1 MKLKSIIL
9 STLLSSILLTSCSDF
24 LDVTPDSALPP
35 EEAITEQK
43 DLETALRGLYYQL
56 TDTGMFGSYLLVRGE
71 VGGDD
76 TQTINSNASRTDNYY
91 RFIHRVNNSPT
102 AMWSEPYK
110 ALNAANTILAA
121 IKNVPASEAR
131 NNAEGEALAIRAL
144 CHFEL
149 LLTYG
154 VPYMKDNG
162 ASYGVPLATKVFGA
176 EELPGRATVAQ
187 VYQQII
193 DDLSNSLNLLSEEK
207 NYGHINRWGAKGL
220 LARVYLYKGDWD
232 NAFKYAD
239 EVAQKGGFKL
249 ITREDY
255 VNVWSQK
262 ENTESVFD
270 LDVDDTESGN
280 LERFGYVVGPKGY
293 GEFCTTKAFMALLNE
308 NEDDIRLQLLTDVNT
323 TDTEGNPVKEKR
335 FMNKVPGYNGATSVN
350 NIRVVRLSDIYL
362 IAAEAAL
369 RKADKDQEKA
379 DFYLNEIIKRAI
391 PSAQTVTATVEL
403 VLKERRKE
411 LNMEGHRFY
420 DAMRLGLKVERKTTE
435 GNGIIDHHLGSTD
448 LNTVTWDDYRI
459 ILAIPQA
466 EIDANPNLK
475 KQQNPGYE

>member
-9 STLLSSILLTSCSDF
+9 SALLSSAFLTSCSDF

-56 TDTGMFGSYLLVRGE
+56 TDTGMFGCYLLVRGE

-76 TQTINSNASRTDNYY
+76 TQTKDATASRTDNYY

-102 AMWSEPYK
+102 SLWSEPYK

-121 IKNVPASEAR
+121 IDNVPASDAR

-149 LLTYG
+149 ALTYG
-154 VPYMKDNG
+154 TPYTKDNG
-162 ASYGVPLATKVFGA
+162 ASYGVPLATKVFDA
-176 EELPGRATVAQ
+176 DELPGRATVAQ
-187 VYQQII
+187 VYEQII
-193 DDLSNSLNLLSEEK
+193 EDLTTSLGLLSEEK
-207 NYGHINRWGAKGL
+207 NYGHINRWGVKGL

-239 EVAQKGGFKL
+239 EVADKGGFKL
-249 ITREDY
+249 ISHEEY

-262 ENTESVFD
+262 ENSESVFD

-280 LERFGYVVGPKGY
+280 LERYGYVVGPEGY

-308 NEDDIRLQLLTDVNT
+308 HEDDVRLQLLTDVST
-323 TDTEGNPVKEKR
+323 TDGEGKPIKEKR

-369 RKADKDQEKA
+369 KKTEKDQNKADY
-379 DFYLNEIIKRAI
+379 YLNEIIKRAI
-391 PSAQTVTATVEL
+391 PSAQKVAATEEL
-403 VLKERRKE
+403 ILKERRKE

-420 DAMRLGLKVERKTTE
+420 DAMRLGLSLERKTTE
-435 GNGIIDHHLGSTD
+435 GGGTIDHHLGSTD
-448 LNTVTWDDYRI
+448 LNTVTWDDYRT

-466 EIDANPNLK
+466 EVDANPNLK
-475 KQQNPGYE
+475 DQQNPGYN